1 MFSLIDTKKEK
12 NNKYK
17 VGHGLLFLRRICTLI
32 LPAVLIAT
40 TRTTTL
46 ATEPT
51 ILNLHS

>member
-17 VGHGLLFLRRICTLI
+17 VGHGLLFIRRICALI

-51 ILNLHS
+51 ILNLYS